1 MALPE
6 ILTEQITRLG
16 LPSLKIRSDEDL
28 VAWKSTMGY
37 RNYMLFL
44 HRLTDSVVGWD
55 IPRLS
60 DEDPSLSPAI
70 RGSLKML
77 ERLDSWINEIPP
89 QVSPQRFGNLAFRT
103 WGKKLEDNAN
113 NILKELLPERLHVCV
128 PLLEPY
134 LVISFGSF
142 TRMDYGTG
150 HEAAFALL
158 LLCLSLVRFFQ
169 PEPQEE
175 RNLVLVV
182 FLRYLRLC
190 WRLQD
195 VYKLEPAGSHGV
207 WGLDDSSFL
216 GYVFGSGQL
225 RERTDI
231 PVSSVLR
238 RPLPPTNLYYLSV
251 SRIHEV
257 KSGPFHEHS
266 SQLYSIATGVPN
278 WMKVN
283 SGLFKM
289 YEAEVLGKRV
299 VVQHIPVGGLL
310 EWDSDTNSETKQPSI
325 DELKSSPA
333 PLRAPWSQQSPTT
346 TFRLPPATRTQAPWA
361 ASRAA
366 INTAGSGLIPTSF
379 ATNSMSMPGTHGVT
393 LLSPSPRSSQP
404 STAST
409 TGPSSSQTSLH
420 SSPQLAQTNALT
432 FGLKSTVEDGGSELA
447 SSTRPRTTQDSI

>member
-1 MALPE
+1 
-6 ILTEQITRLG
+6 
-16 LPSLKIRSDEDL
+16 
-28 VAWKSTMGY
+28 
-37 RNYMLFL
+37 
-44 HRLTDSVVGWD
+44 
-55 IPRLS
+55 
-60 DEDPSLSPAI
+60 
-70 RGSLKML
+70 ML
-77 ERLDSWINEIPP
+77 ERLDTWINEIPP
-89 QVSPQRFGNLAFRT
+89 LDSPQRFGNLAFRT

-113 NILKELLPERLHVCV
+113 DILEELLPDHLHACVRL
-128 PLLEPY
+128 LAPY

-142 TRMDYGTG
+142 TRLDYGTG

-182 FLRYLRLC
+182 FVRYLRLC

-216 GYVFGSGQL
+216 GYIFGSGQL
-225 RERTDI
+225 RGRTDV

-257 KSGPFHEHS
+257 KRGPFHEHS

-278 WMKVN
+278 WTKVN

-310 EWDSDTNSETKQPSI
+310 EWDSDIKSGTQQSPSE
-325 DELKSSPA
+325 ERKSSTPS
-333 PLRAPWSQQSPTT
+333 RAPWSSQSSNMTMQP
-346 TFRLPPATRTQAPWA
+346 LPPARTQAPWA
-361 ASRAA
+361 S
-366 INTAGSGLIPTSF
+366 SGVLTSTLGPGLNPPSF
-379 ATNSMSMPGTHGVT
+379 ALNSISIPGTQVVT
-393 LLSPSPRSSQP
+393 LLSPTPRSSQHP
-404 STAST
+404 T
-409 TGPSSSQTSLH
+409 TGPSSSESSLH
-420 SSPQLAQTNALT
+420 SSPQLAQINALT
-432 FGLKSTVEDGGSELA
+432 LGFRPSGEGVDSVLA
-447 SSTRPRTTQDSI
+447 SSTRPRTT